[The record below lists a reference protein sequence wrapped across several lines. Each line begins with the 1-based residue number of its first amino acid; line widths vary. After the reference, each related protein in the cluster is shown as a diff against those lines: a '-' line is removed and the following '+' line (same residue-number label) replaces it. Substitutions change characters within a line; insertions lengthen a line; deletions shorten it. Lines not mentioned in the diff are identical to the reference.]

1 MYKKSIF
8 SILLALVALAGQAQ
22 LHFRLE
28 GNIGMPEFTGQ
39 FKIIDIVGEQTIDS
53 FRVVKGEITPIEG
66 EVPELVQCILQGT
79 KDVAD
84 DGKGVSLG
92 YLFLSEG
99 TTRIEGTKNNMLQTS
114 GTAICEEINRY
125 KKAEEEI
132 DKKYK
137 DNISEDYYAEM
148 GDLCQKQISRH
159 TKDVYGLFM
168 LISDGAYV
176 VRPAKWLDLCS
187 QLEAGLSERNHANKF
202 LMENIARMKVSM
214 AARAKTDT
222 GCRFT
227 DFAVEYDGKTTRL
240 SDYVGRGQYVLV
252 DFWASWCGPCRAEIP
267 NLIAAYNKYKDNGL
281 VVLGVAS
288 WDKPEA
294 TLKAIAED
302 KIPYP
307 QIINSQKIA
316 TDIYGISGIPE
327 IILFGPDGTILA
339 RGLREKAIGAKLAQ
353 IYGNN

>member
-8 SILLALVALAGQAQ
+8 SILLAFVALAGQAQ

-28 GNIGMPEFTGQ
+28 GNIGIPEFTGQ

-125 KKAEEEI
+125 KKAEEKI

-176 VRPAKWLDLCS
+176 VRPAKWLDL
-187 QLEAGLSERNHANKF
+187 
-202 LMENIARMKVSM
+202 MENIARMKVSM

-222 GCRFT
+222 GYRFT

-302 KIPYP
+302 RIPYP